1 MDNARYPVHP
11 VSVTVTRCKPPDP
24 RSASASVSSP
34 WSFEEIA
41 SPTQHWQN
49 PYRGAIKLAVSS
61 GGGVMVK
68 LTGGAL
74 IVFPS
79 LFRYVVGPPPAKCPG
94 RVTAMFDRPGTAPA
108 ELRGEAAGR
117 HPWRSTVMR

>member
-11 VSVTVTRCKPPDP
+11 VPVTVTRCKPPDP

-41 SPTQHWQN
+41 SPMQHWQN
-49 PYRGAIKLAVSS
+49 PYRGAIKLAVNS
-61 GGGVMVK
+61 GGGVMAE

-79 LFRYVVGPPPAKCPG
+79 LFRYVVGPHPAKCPG
-94 RVTAMFDRPGTAPA
+94 RVTALFRSQGRRLLSCGGRQQGAIPGG
-108 ELRGEAAGR
+108 LR
-117 HPWRSTVMR
+117 S